1 MLRGLCLARGTRL
14 FTEVGRSPPLSASRH
29 VFYAC
34 RRKLESSRSCTGR
47 LHHDHHQGPTHP
59 AQACQRPKLSRRD
72 PTWRVFFR
80 LVQGRRPTH
89 VCWSSFLTALCLWVL
104 WLRVPAAK
112 EGCLRQGHPMHPMWQ
127 CFRDNARAMVEL
139 DLRQIVNP
147 LVDEMSYQFR
157 VSLSLTIA
165 LLSECRGCE
174 LVRALH
180 AFCQVDAAEN
190 QFGPT
195 LVCSGPQCD
204 SG

>member
-47 LHHDHHQGPTHP
+47 LHHDHHQGPTQP

-72 PTWRVFFR
+72 PTWHVFFR

-112 EGCLRQGHPMHPMWQ
+112 EGLSAAGASDVSNVAMLQGQ
-127 CFRDNARAMVEL
+127 CPCNGGVGPAPDCEPTGRRDVL
-139 DLRQIVNP
+139 
-147 LVDEMSYQFR
+147 S
-157 VSLSLTIA
+157 VSGVT
-165 LLSECRGCE
+165 
-174 LVRALH
+174 
-180 AFCQVDAAEN
+180 
-190 QFGPT
+190 
-195 LVCSGPQCD
+195 
-204 SG
+204 